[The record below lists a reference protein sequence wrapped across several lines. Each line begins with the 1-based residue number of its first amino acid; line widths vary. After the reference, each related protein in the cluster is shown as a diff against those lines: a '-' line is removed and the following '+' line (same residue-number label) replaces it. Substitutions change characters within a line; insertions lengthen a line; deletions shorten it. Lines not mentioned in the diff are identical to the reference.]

1 MIFPT
6 GQLDVNGFLFQR
18 SLRSLRISISLARII
33 VCLSMTPH
41 LSQSINRFL
50 ISIGLAEKGEGL
62 SYQQP
67 LIGNDLMISSI
78 MSICSGLFP

>member
-33 VCLSMTPH
+33 VCLSVTLH

-50 ISIGLAEKGEGL
+50 ISTGLAEKGGGL
-62 SYQQP
+62 SLSDNP
-67 LIGNDLMISSI
+67 L
-78 MSICSGLFP
+78 